1 MKANS
6 DTSQFKPST
15 YCDNVSEPF
24 LERINAL
31 EKELRALKKQIQV
44 LEFEK
49 AFKQQQLDNNAMPL
63 SSLYNQPRDRKGIGP
78 A

>member
-6 DTSQFKPST
+6 DTNQFKPST
-15 YCDNVSEPF
+15 YCENISEPF

-31 EKELRALKKQIQV
+31 ENELRALKKQIQA

-49 AFKQQQLDNNAMPL
+49 TLKQQQLDNAMPL
-63 SSLYNQPRDRKGIGP
+63 PSYYNQPQDRKGIGP